1 MWVGFAGPSCSLE
14 QGQKEGVGVC
24 LGLHAAFS
32 STSSLKAQSVPLF
45 SPLSAHLALPGPWG
59 GSMWSRR
66 RGIPLYYPSLCEVGS
81 PVADIPMS
89 PFFASIPELPRG
101 RADLWV

>member
-1 MWVGFAGPSCSLE
+1 MWVGSAGPSCSLE

-32 STSSLKAQSVPLF
+32 SMSSLKAQSVPLL

-59 GSMWSRR
+59 GSMWSRG
-66 RGIPLYYPSLCEVGS
+66 RGAPLYYPSLREVGS
-81 PVADIPMS
+81 PLADIPVS
-89 PFFASIPELPRG
+89 PFFPCSPELPG
-101 RADLWV
+101 DRAELWV